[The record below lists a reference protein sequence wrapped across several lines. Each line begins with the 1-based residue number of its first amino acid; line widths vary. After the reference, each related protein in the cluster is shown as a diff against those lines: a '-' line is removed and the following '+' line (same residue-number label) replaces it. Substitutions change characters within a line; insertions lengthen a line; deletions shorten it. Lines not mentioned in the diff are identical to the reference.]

1 MDNASFDPEKLT
13 TYELWYGRNG
23 PPPLRTCLRAGPL
36 EAIWEAGDLRGVRLQ
51 GLEILRR
58 AYMSV
63 RDENWDTIPACMTNL
78 SVNAESDCFRI
89 SFDASNSSRALEL
102 QWHATFTGEPDGT
115 ITLAMEGQAT
125 LDFSYC
131 RIGFCLL
138 HPLTEYCGQP
148 FTGNGPAG
156 PVSGHLPTLIAPQR
170 YEGGFYLP
178 LFPSVSSLGVSLK
191 SGIEAKFEFEG
202 DLFEMEDQ
210 RNWTDGSFKKYCTP
224 LSLGYPFQAHA
235 GQSFKQKV
243 TLRVQCGPSQE
254 HTRSADVRLEVGPSL
269 RRALPQIGLGIASH
283 GENLSSQDADLL
295 ARLRLDH
302 LRADL
307 HLAKSGAKQEL
318 ARALGECSLLKCGLE
333 LALFLTN
340 NADQELHSFVS
351 RLPLPVPVTRVLV
364 FHEQEPT
371 TSSIWIKMARE
382 ALAPRLPQ
390 VPIGGGT
397 NLYFAELNRF
407 RPDVSGLDAVAFSI
421 NPQVHAFDETS
432 LVENLEGQADT
443 VDTARSF
450 CANLPIVVSPV
461 TLKPRFNP
469 DAVGPEPPPLPG
481 ELPSAVDARQMSLFA
496 AAWTLASLKQLAESG
511 AASLTFYETTGWR
524 GVKETQKGCPL
535 PEVFRSG
542 RGMVFPVYQV
552 FADLADLKGG
562 ELAACSSSEPLKIQG
577 LAVRRDD
584 GLHILIANLT
594 HRVQECAVSPV
605 AGRRVLGRT
614 FDAIGAPLAM
624 TNPEEYRSK
633 ARLVEIPFRDSTLCL
648 TLEPYSVVK
657 IHSDREAS

>member
-1 MDNASFDPEKLT
+1 MNNKSFDPEKLT
-13 TYELWYGRNG
+13 TYELWYGRNE

-36 EAIWEAGDLRGVRLQ
+36 EVFWEAGDLRGVRLQ

-58 AYMSV
+58 VYVSV

-78 SVNAESDCFRI
+78 SVNAESDRFRI
-89 SFDASNSSRALEL
+89 SFDAANSSRALEL

-115 ITLAMEGQAT
+115 ITLTMEGQAT

-148 FTGNGPAG
+148 FTGSGPAG
-156 PVSGHLPTLIAPQR
+156 PVSGHLPRLIAPQR

-210 RNWTDGSFKKYCTP
+210 RNWTDGSFKTYCTP
-224 LSLGYPFQAHA
+224 LSLGYPFKAHA

-243 TLRVQCGPSQE
+243 TLRVQGGPRQE
-254 HTRSADVRLEVGPSL
+254 HTGSTDVRLEVGPSL

-283 GENLSSQDADLL
+283 GESLSPQDADLL

-307 HLAKSGAKQEL
+307 HLGKSGAEQEL
-318 ARALGECSLLKCGLE
+318 ARAVGECSLLKCGLE

-340 NADQELHSFVS
+340 NADLELHSLVS
-351 RLPLPVPVTRVLV
+351 HLPLPVPVTRVLV

-371 TSSIWIKMARE
+371 TSSNWIKMARE
-382 ALAPRLPQ
+382 VLAPCLPQ

-407 RPDVSGLDAVAFSI
+407 RPDVSGPDAIAFSI

-432 LVENLEGQADT
+432 LVENLEGQAGT

-450 CANLPIVVSPV
+450 CGNLPIVVSPV

-469 DAVGPEPPPLPG
+469 DAVGPEPPPG

-496 AAWTLASLKQLAESG
+496 AAWTLGSLKQLAESG
-511 AASLTFYETTGWR
+511 AASVTYYETTGWR
-524 GVKETQKGCPL
+524 GLKETQDGGPL
-535 PEVFRSG
+535 PEVFLSVP
-542 RGMVFPVYQV
+542 GMVFPVCQV
-552 FADLADLKGG
+552 FADLADLKDG
-562 ELAACSSSEPLKIQG
+562 ELAACSSSAPLKIQA
-577 LAVRRDD
+577 LAVRR
-584 GLHILIANLT
+584 GEELHLLIANLT
-594 HRVQECAVSPV
+594 TQAQECAVSPV
-605 AGRRVLGRT
+605 CGRHVLARALDVIT
-614 FDAIGAPLAM
+614 APLAM
-624 TNPEEYRSK
+624 RSSDEFRSEANLLK
-633 ARLVEIPFRDSTLCL
+633 IPIRDSTLSL
-648 TLEPYSVVK
+648 TLEPYSVVR
-657 IHSDREAS
+657 IDATSATF

>member
-1 MDNASFDPEKLT
+1 MNNASFDPERLT
-13 TYELWYGRNG
+13 TYELWYGRDE

-36 EAIWEAGDLRGVRLQ
+36 EAIWKAGDLRGVCLQ

-63 RDENWDTIPACMTNL
+63 RDANWDTIPARMTNL
-78 SVNAESDCFRI
+78 SVNAGSDRFRI
-89 SFDASNSSRALEL
+89 TFDATNTSRELEL
-102 QWHATFTGEPDGT
+102 QWHAMFTGEADGT

-148 FTGNGPAG
+148 FTANGPAG

-210 RNWTDGSFKKYCTP
+210 RNWTDGSFKTYCTP

-243 TLRVQCGPSQE
+243 TLRVKGRPIHE

-283 GENLSSQDADLL
+283 GGSLSSQDADLL

-307 HLAKSGAKQEL
+307 HLGKSGAEHEL
-318 ARALGECSLLKCGLE
+318 ARAVGECSLLKCGLE

-340 NADQELHSFVS
+340 NADQELHS
-351 RLPLPVPVTRVLV
+351 L
-364 FHEQEPT
+364 
-371 TSSIWIKMARE
+371 
-382 ALAPRLPQ
+382 ALAVAAPGSRHPSPCLP
-390 VPIGGGT
+390 
-397 NLYFAELNRF
+397 
-407 RPDVSGLDAVAFSI
+407 
-421 NPQVHAFDETS
+421 
-432 LVENLEGQADT
+432 
-443 VDTARSF
+443 
-450 CANLPIVVSPV
+450 
-461 TLKPRFNP
+461 
-469 DAVGPEPPPLPG
+469 
-481 ELPSAVDARQMSLFA
+481 
-496 AAWTLASLKQLAESG
+496 
-511 AASLTFYETTGWR
+511 
-524 GVKETQKGCPL
+524 
-535 PEVFRSG
+535 
-542 RGMVFPVYQV
+542 
-552 FADLADLKGG
+552 
-562 ELAACSSSEPLKIQG
+562 
-577 LAVRRDD
+577 
-584 GLHILIANLT
+584 
-594 HRVQECAVSPV
+594 
-605 AGRRVLGRT
+605 
-614 FDAIGAPLAM
+614 
-624 TNPEEYRSK
+624 
-633 ARLVEIPFRDSTLCL
+633 
-648 TLEPYSVVK
+648 
-657 IHSDREAS
+657 

>member
-1 MDNASFDPEKLT
+1 MNNASFDPEKLT

-131 RIGFCLL
+131 CIGFCLL

-210 RNWTDGSFKKYCTP
+210 RNWTDGSFKTYCTP

-243 TLRVQCGPSQE
+243 TLRVKVGRVKNTQGVPMFNS
-254 HTRSADVRLEVGPSL
+254 RSAL
-269 RRALPQIGLGIASH
+269 RCGARCRKLGSALPHMVRISPSRTRICSRGYASIICV
-283 GENLSSQDADLL
+283 LSCISRKAAQS
-295 ARLRLDH
+295 
-302 LRADL
+302 
-307 HLAKSGAKQEL
+307 KS
-318 ARALGECSLLKCGLE
+318 
-333 LALFLTN
+333 
-340 NADQELHSFVS
+340 
-351 RLPLPVPVTRVLV
+351 
-364 FHEQEPT
+364 
-371 TSSIWIKMARE
+371 W
-382 ALAPRLPQ
+382 LAP
-390 VPIGGGT
+390 
-397 NLYFAELNRF
+397 
-407 RPDVSGLDAVAFSI
+407 
-421 NPQVHAFDETS
+421 
-432 LVENLEGQADT
+432 
-443 VDTARSF
+443 
-450 CANLPIVVSPV
+450 
-461 TLKPRFNP
+461 
-469 DAVGPEPPPLPG
+469 
-481 ELPSAVDARQMSLFA
+481 SASA
-496 AAWTLASLKQLAESG
+496 A
-511 AASLTFYETTGWR
+511 Y
-524 GVKETQKGCPL
+524 
-535 PEVFRSG
+535 
-542 RGMVFPVYQV
+542 
-552 FADLADLKGG
+552 
-562 ELAACSSSEPLKIQG
+562 
-577 LAVRRDD
+577 
-584 GLHILIANLT
+584 
-594 HRVQECAVSPV
+594 
-605 AGRRVLGRT
+605 
-614 FDAIGAPLAM
+614 
-624 TNPEEYRSK
+624 
-633 ARLVEIPFRDSTLCL
+633 
-648 TLEPYSVVK
+648 
-657 IHSDREAS
+657 